1 MTIQT
6 IGFAGLGLIGGSIA
20 KAIRRVHPNM
30 NIIAFDTDRQS
41 LTAALADHTLNQA
54 HDTLSSGF
62 SQCDII
68 FLCAPVNINVKNL
81 QILKNIAGKNCIFT
95 DVGSVKSPIHEEVRK
110 LHMEDCFIGGH
121 PMAGSE
127 KSGYANASDR
137 LLENAYYIL
146 TPTSQAPSA
155 AVDTLTELVRSIS
168 ALPVVLNAR
177 HHDQITAAISHL
189 PHIIAY
195 TLVNLVRTSDDEDEN
210 MRMLSAGGFKDI
222 TRIASSSPVMWQQI
236 CNENKENLLDTL
248 NTYIHS
254 LETIAGA
261 VRRDD
266 RAMLLDFFG
275 KAKDYRDSIPK
286 SRANGS
292 IRPVYEIYVDLID
305 ESGAIATIA
314 TILATNGI
322 SIKNIGIV
330 HNREF
335 QEGALRIEFYEED
348 AAVKAAT
355 HLRKFHYTVH
365 ERN

>member
-1 MTIQT
+1 MTIKT

-20 KAIRRVHPNM
+20 KAIRRVHPDM
-30 NIIAFDTDRQS
+30 NIIAFDTDRNS
-41 LTAALADHTLNQA
+41 LTAALSDGTLNQA
-54 HDTLSSGF
+54 HDTLSTGF

-81 QILKNIAGKNCIFT
+81 QILRDISGSNCIFT
-95 DVGSVKSPIHEEVRK
+95 DVGSVKTPIHEAVQA
-110 LHMEDCFIGGH
+110 LHMENRFIGGH

-127 KSGYANASDR
+127 KNGYGNASDR

-146 TPTSQAPSA
+146 TPAAGVPAP
-155 AVDTLTELVRSIS
+155 AVEALTNLVRSIS
-168 ALPVVLNAR
+168 ALPVVLDSGR
-177 HHDQITAAISHL
+177 HDHITAAISHL

-195 TLVNLVRTSDDEDEN
+195 TLVNLVEDFDDEDQY
-210 MRMLSAGGFKDI
+210 MRMLAAGGFKDI

-236 CNENKENLLDTL
+236 CDENRENLLKTL

-254 LETIAGA
+254 LDSVARHIEQNNKEA
-261 VRRDD
+261 
-266 RAMLLDFFG
+266 LLNYFS
-275 KAKDYRDSIPK
+275 KAKEYRDSIPK
-286 SRANGS
+286 TKAKGS
-292 IRPVYEIYVDLID
+292 IRPLYEIYVDLID

-335 QEGALRIEFYEED
+335 QDGALRIEFYDGD
-348 AAVKAAT
+348 AAEKAVV
-355 HLRKFHYTVH
+355 HLTKFHYIVH

>member
-1 MTIQT
+1 MTITT

-30 NIIAFDTDRQS
+30 NIIAFDTDRAS
-41 LTAALADHTLNQA
+41 LTAALSDHTLNQA

-68 FLCAPVNINVKNL
+68 FLCAPVNINVQNL
-81 QILKNIAGKNCIFT
+81 KLLKNIVAKNCIFT
-95 DVGSVKSPIHEEVRK
+95 DVGSVKTPIHEAVAK
-110 LHMEDCFIGGH
+110 LKLEENFIGGH

-127 KSGYANASDR
+127 KSGYLNASDR

-146 TPTSQAPSA
+146 TPAKGVPSQSVGA
-155 AVDTLTELVRSIS
+155 LTELVRSIS

-177 HHDQITAAISHL
+177 RHDQITAAISHL

-195 TLVNLVRTSDDEDEN
+195 TLVNLVRTSDDKEQT

-236 CNENKENLLDTL
+236 CNENKENLLETL
-248 NTYIHS
+248 EEYMDS
-254 LETIAGA
+254 LGA
-261 VRRDD
+261 VARAVKDD
-266 RAMLLDFFG
+266 DKEMLLDFFG
-275 KAKDYRDSIPK
+275 HAKDYRDSIPK
-286 SRANGS
+286 SNAKGS
-292 IRPVYEIYVDLID
+292 LRPLYEIYVDLID

-335 QEGALRIEFYEED
+335 QEGALRIEFYEGE
-348 AAVKAAT
+348 AAEKAIV
-355 HLRKFHYTVH
+355 HLRKFHYIVH

>member
-1 MTIQT
+1 MTIKT

-20 KAIRRVHPNM
+20 KAVRRVHPDM
-30 NIIAFDTDRQS
+30 NIIAFDTDRPS
-41 LTAALADHTLNQA
+41 LTAALSDHTLNQA
-54 HDTLSSGF
+54 HDTLSTGF

-81 QILKNIAGKNCIFT
+81 EILKTIAGPNCIFT
-95 DVGSVKSPIHEEVRK
+95 DVGSVKTPIHEAVTA

-127 KSGYANASDR
+127 KSGYANANDR

-146 TPTSQAPSA
+146 TPTDTVPSE
-155 AVDTLTELVRSIS
+155 AVTALKDLVDSIS
-168 ALPVVLNAR
+168 ALPVILEPR
-177 HHDQITAAISHL
+177 RHDQITAAISHL

-195 TLVNLVRTSDDEDEN
+195 TLVNLVKTADDSEQHMRT
-210 MRMLSAGGFKDI
+210 LSAGGFKDI
-222 TRIASSSPVMWQQI
+222 TRIASSSPIMWQQI
-236 CNENKENLLDTL
+236 CNENKDNLLDTL
-248 NTYIHS
+248 DTYIHS
-254 LETIAGA
+254 LQDIAAA
-261 VRRDD
+261 VKEDD
-266 RAMLLDFFG
+266 RQGLLDFFG
-275 KAKDYRDSIPK
+275 TAKDYRDSIPK
-286 SRANGS
+286 SKAKGS
-292 IRPVYEIYVDLID
+292 IRPLYEIYVDLID

-335 QEGALRIEFYEED
+335 QEGALRIEFYEDD
-348 AAVKAAT
+348 AAQKAVI
-355 HLRKFHYTVH
+355 HLRKFHYIVH

>member
-1 MTIQT
+1 MTIKT

-20 KAIRRVHPNM
+20 RAVRRVHPDM
-30 NIIAFDTDRQS
+30 HIIAFDTDRNS
-41 LTAALADHTLNQA
+41 LTAALSDGTLNQA
-54 HDTLSSGF
+54 HDTLSTGF

-68 FLCAPVNINVKNL
+68 FLCAPVNFNVQNL
-81 QILKNIAGKNCIFT
+81 KILKDIARKDCIFT
-95 DVGSVKSPIHEEVRK
+95 DVGSVKSPIHKAVFQLQLENR
-110 LHMEDCFIGGH
+110 FIGGH

-127 KSGYANASDR
+127 KSGYASASDR

-146 TPTSQAPSA
+146 TPCAGVPAGATDA
-155 AVDTLTELVRSIS
+155 LTRLVSSIS
-168 ALPVVLNAR
+168 ALPVLLNDR
-177 HHDQITAAISHL
+177 RHDQITAAISHL

-195 TLVNLVRTSDDEDEN
+195 TLVNLVKDSDDEEQT
-210 MRMLSAGGFKDI
+210 MRMLAAGGFKDI

-236 CNENKENLLDTL
+236 CNENRENLLDTL
-248 NTYIHS
+248 NDYIHS
-254 LETIAGA
+254 LQNIARA
-261 VRRDD
+261 IDLDD
-266 RAMLLDFFG
+266 QKALQGFFAA
-275 KAKDYRDSIPK
+275 AKDYRDSIPRSK
-286 SRANGS
+286 AKGS
-292 IRPVYEIYVDLID
+292 IRPLYEIYVELID

-348 AAVKAAT
+348 AAQKAAA